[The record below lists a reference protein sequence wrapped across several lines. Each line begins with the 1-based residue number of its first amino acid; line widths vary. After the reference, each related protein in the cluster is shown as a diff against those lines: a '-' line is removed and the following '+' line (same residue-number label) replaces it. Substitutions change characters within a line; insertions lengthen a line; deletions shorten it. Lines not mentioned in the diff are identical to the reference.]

1 MNLSNELISQFVKV
15 TKDEPKAKSE
25 STVYGT
31 TVEYDGSMYVQFDGS
46 ELLTPVATTTDMVA
60 GERVMVTIKNHTATV
75 TGNVSSPSARTD
87 DVKDVSGK
95 VDEIG
100 DQISEFDIVIAD
112 RVTAEQLNVE
122 RARIDSLVAKDVEIT
137 GKLEAAEAEIESL
150 VAENATIEGKLTA
163 TEASITTLQTEKLDA
178 DFASITYAEIEDL
191 EVINQKVYDL
201 DATYGDFEELATGK
215 FKAIEANI
223 SELETNKLSA
233 EEAEIKFANIDFSN
247 IGTAAIEYFYATSG
261 LIEDIVVG
269 DGTITGNLVGVTIK
283 GDLIE
288 GGTVIADKLV
298 IKGEDGLY
306 YKLNTDGVTTESEQT
321 EYNSINGSIITAKSI
336 TATKISVSDLV
347 AFDATIGGFNITDN
361 SLYSGAKASV
371 DNTTRGI
378 YLDSEGQVAF
388 GDSANYLKY
397 YKDPDTENYAL
408 AISAQ
413 SVMLASK
420 NKTVEEVI
428 EDVENV
434 ANDAAID
441 AAGAQNAADNAA
453 ERVVSAETAIRMLND
468 NIAMLVTDENGSSRM
483 TQTGNGWTFSI
494 GELAGTLDEA
504 TENINGLAT
513 DVADTR
519 SAVEKLQQSVSD
531 LGILANY
538 VRITVDGDQPCIE
551 LGESE
556 NDFKVRITNTE
567 IHFADGTVIPTRI
580 MRQMMIIEKA
590 MVRQEFQFGDDKDE
604 SLADVDTKG
613 VWVWKRRNN
622 GNLGLVWKDVSE

>member
-163 TEASITTLQTEKLDA
+163 NEASITTLRTEKLDA

-201 DATYGDFEELATGK
+201 DATYGEFEELATDK
-215 FKAIEANI
+215 FKAIEADI

-397 YKDPDTENYAL
+397 YKDPDTENYVL

-428 EDVENV
+428 EDIENA

-468 NIAMLVTDENGSSRM
+468 NIAMLVTDGNGLSRM
-483 TQTGNGWTFSI
+483 TQTENGWTFSI

-519 SAVEKLQQSVSD
+519 SAVKTLQQSVSD

-590 MVRQEFQFGDDKDE
+590 MVRQEFQFGADEDE
-604 SLADVDTKG
+604 SLAG